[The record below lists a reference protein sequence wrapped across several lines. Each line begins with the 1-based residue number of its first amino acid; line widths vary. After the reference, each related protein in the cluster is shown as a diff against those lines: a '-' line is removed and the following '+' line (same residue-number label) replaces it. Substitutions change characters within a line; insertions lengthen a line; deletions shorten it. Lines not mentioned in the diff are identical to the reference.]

1 MPRNKDYKIPDEDF
15 IRYKNIVSKIPKERI
30 LELTHKTNNY
40 LKSLTT
46 SKFNFED
53 IRADMKIKGL
63 KRKEYIHYIGKWNDY
78 IEYLIDTLQKM

>member
-63 KRKEYIHYIGKWNDY
+63 KGKEYIHYIGKWNDY
-78 IEYLIDTLQKM
+78 IEYLSDTLQKM